1 MEFDLRLWIKVN
13 NKKIFGHGPKE
24 LLVNVK
30 KLGSLRQAAKSMD
43 MSYSK
48 AWTIIKNLENAL
60 GYKIL
65 DMQPGGSHGGGSK
78 LTVKGEELIKKFLA
92 LEEKLQEVL
101 NNESKK
107 LF

>member
-1 MEFDLRLWIKVN
+1 MEFDFRLWIKVN
-13 NKKIFGHGPKE
+13 NKKVFGHGPKE

-30 KLGSLRQAAKSMD
+30 KLGSLRQAAKSMN

-65 DMQPGGSHGGGSK
+65 NMQPGGSHGGGST
-78 LTVKGEELIKKFLA
+78 LTIEGEELLKKFLT
-92 LEEKLQEVL
+92 LEEKLYEVL
-101 NNESKK
+101 NIESKK
-107 LF
+107 IF